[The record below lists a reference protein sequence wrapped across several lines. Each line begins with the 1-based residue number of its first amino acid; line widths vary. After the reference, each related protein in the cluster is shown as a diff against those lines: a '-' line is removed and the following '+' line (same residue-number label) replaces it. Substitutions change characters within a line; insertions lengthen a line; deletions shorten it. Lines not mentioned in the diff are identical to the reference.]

1 MNISIETLTIFV
13 FLIPGF
19 VSSLIINTIVVR
31 KGKDNLSKIIEAL
44 VFSFFIYVVI
54 SMVNGENPVLI
65 RSEQINNKTTYAISY
80 NSNVVIPVAVLSIFL
95 PLLLG
100 FLSTT
105 DIHMKLLRKLKITN
119 KTARETVWLDV
130 FTEQKRYVI
139 VNLADGRRVF
149 GWPMYYSNNPEE
161 GCLYLYDAA
170 WINDEGKYI
179 DLKIHGLFLVK
190 KDNIE
195 SIEFTLI
202 DKSSATEDKGGNI
215 NEQ

>member
-1 MNISIETLTIFV
+1 MNISTETLTIFV

-44 VFSFFIYVVI
+44 VFSFVIYVIISVI
-54 SMVNGENPVLI
+54 LGKSPVLI
-65 RSEQINNKTTYAISY
+65 QEEYVNNKTIYSITYNAK
-80 NSNVVIPVAVLSIFL
+80 VVIPVALLSIFL
-95 PLLLG
+95 PLVLG
-100 FLSTT
+100 LLSTT

-170 WINDEGKYI
+170 WIDDKGEYI

-202 DKSSATEDKGGNI
+202 DKSTAIEN
-215 NEQ
+215 

>member
-1 MNISIETLTIFV
+1 MNISAETLTIFI

-19 VSSLIINTIVVR
+19 VSTLIINTIIVR
-31 KGKDNLSKIIEAL
+31 KEKDNLSKIIEAL
-44 VFSFFIYVVI
+44 VFSFIIYVI
-54 SMVNGENPVLI
+54 MSMVNGERSVLI
-65 RSEQINNKTTYAISY
+65 SSEQINNKTVYAVSY
-80 NSNVVIPVAVLSIFL
+80 NSSVIIPVAILSLML
-95 PLLLG
+95 PILLG

-139 VNLADGRRVF
+139 VNLFDGRRIF

-161 GCLYLYDAA
+161 GCLYLYNAA

-179 DLKIHGLFLVK
+179 NLKIHGLFLVK

-195 SIEFTLI
+195 SVEFTLI
-202 DKSSATEDKGGNI
+202 DKSSATEDKG
-215 NEQ
+215 EK

>member
-1 MNISIETLTIFV
+1 MNISTETLTIFV

-44 VFSFFIYVVI
+44 VFSFVIYVIISVI
-54 SMVNGENPVLI
+54 LGKSPVLI
-65 RSEQINNKTTYAISY
+65 QEEHVNNKTIYSITYNAK
-80 NSNVVIPVAVLSIFL
+80 VVIPVALLSIFL
-95 PLLLG
+95 PLVLG
-100 FLSTT
+100 LLSTT

-170 WINDEGKYI
+170 WIDDKGEYI

-202 DKSSATEDKGGNI
+202 DKSTATEN
-215 NEQ
+215 

>member
-54 SMVNGENPVLI
+54 SVVNGESPVLLH
-65 RSEQINNKTTYAISY
+65 SDQINNKTIYSISY
-80 NSNVVIPVAVLSIFL
+80 NSNVVIPVAVLSIIL
-95 PLLLG
+95 PILLG

-105 DIHMKLLRKLKITN
+105 DMHMKLLRKLKITN

-161 GCLYLYDAA
+161 GCLYLYNAA
-170 WINDEGKYI
+170 WIDDEGKYI

-190 KDNIE
+190 RNNIE

-202 DKSSATEDKGGNI
+202 DKSNAMEERGEI
-215 NEQ
+215 RNE

>member
-54 SMVNGENPVLI
+54 SVVNGESPVLLH
-65 RSEQINNKTTYAISY
+65 SDQINNKTTYSISY
-80 NSNVVIPVAVLSIFL
+80 NSNVVIPVAVLSIIL
-95 PLLLG
+95 PILLG

-105 DIHMKLLRKLKITN
+105 DMHMKLLRKLKITN

-161 GCLYLYDAA
+161 GCLYLYNAA
-170 WINDEGKYI
+170 WIDDEGKYI

-190 KDNIE
+190 RNNIE

-202 DKSSATEDKGGNI
+202 DKSNAMEERGEI
-215 NEQ
+215 RNE